1 MMSKIQA
8 KYSALFLDRDGVINR
23 RIIDDYVKTC
33 EDFHFIAGVPES
45 IALLNRF
52 FKRTLVVTNQQ
63 GVGKNLMTGEQLQ
76 QIHDYM
82 CKGVEHAGGKID
94 AVYFSPALKR
104 DNALS
109 RKPNI
114 GMGLQAKK
122 EFPEIDFKNSWMVG
136 DSLTDLE
143 FGKRLGMKTVFIA
156 ADPKTVAENDHLI
169 DFAFDSLV
177 DFAEAFPF

>member
-1 MMSKIQA
+1 MSKPET

-23 RIIDDYVKTC
+23 RIVDDYVKKC
-33 EDFHFIAGVPES
+33 EDFYFLAGVPEA
-45 IALLNRF
+45 ITQLNQRF
-52 FKRTLVVTNQQ
+52 VRTVVVTNQQ
-63 GVGKNLMTGEQLQ
+63 GVGKGLMTEQQLKE
-76 QIHDYM
+76 IHDFM
-82 CKGVEHAGGKID
+82 LSGVAASGGKID

-104 DNALS
+104 DKALS

-143 FGKRLGMKTVFIA
+143 FGKKLGMTTVLIA

-169 DFAFDSLV
+169 DFAFDSLPA
-177 DFAEAFPF
+177 FAEAFPM